1 MPTTTLPHVFRN
13 GGCWPADMAA
23 YVKVRAWT
31 STRPTPF
38 GSLVETEAVAG
49 TLAEG
54 EQQLAAG

>member
-1 MPTTTLPHVFRN
+1 MGDVGLPI
-13 GGCWPADMAA
+13 A

-38 GSLVETEAVAG
+38 GSLVETEAVAVAG